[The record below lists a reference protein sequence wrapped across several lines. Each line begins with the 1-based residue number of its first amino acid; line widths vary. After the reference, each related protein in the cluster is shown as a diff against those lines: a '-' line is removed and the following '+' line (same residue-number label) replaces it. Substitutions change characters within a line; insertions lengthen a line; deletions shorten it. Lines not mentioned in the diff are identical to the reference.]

1 MILTEY
7 ERTTDFMKTLSS
19 SSTCRESR
27 STISIVCYYLQ
38 EPVLFSGTLRVNLDP
53 FNKHSDEELWNALE
67 VSHLRKF
74 VCGLNGGLQHTIA
87 EGGENLRYLSY
98 LYLLNFFG
106 AFQRIP
112 SRLPKPHKSLKNSK
126 NSQY

>member
-1 MILTEY
+1 M
-7 ERTTDFMKTLSS
+7 
-19 SSTCRESR
+19 
-27 STISIVCYYLQ
+27 CYSQ

-87 EGGENLRYLSY
+87 EGGENLRYESY
-98 LYLLNFFG
+98 LYLFNFFG
-106 AFQRIP
+106 AFQRTP
-112 SRLPKPHKSLKNSK
+112 SRLPNLHKSLKNCHYQRCFIK
-126 NSQY
+126 